1 MDILRPAGGGPGV
14 LVVHPWWGLNQSVR
28 DYGAALARE
37 GFTVGLPDVFEGHV
51 VTEIDAAQKQ
61 IETYWPMAGER
72 VGAAVRQLAD
82 DVGGPVA
89 GVGFSF
95 GGFHLMRLLDQGL
108 PLRAVT
114 AYYATHPLPAGHVP
128 VLAHLAEQ
136 DAFESG
142 EDMTALAQALAAAS
156 APNAC
161 YTYPGT
167 KHWFAE
173 PDRPEYDAD
182 AARLAF
188 SRTIA
193 FLRAAQA
200 PRESGGLR

>member
-1 MDILRPAGGGPGV
+1 VDIVKPSGGAGPGV

-51 VTEIDAAQKQ
+51 VTEIEAAQKQ
-61 IETYWPMAGER
+61 IETYWDKAGER
-72 VGAAVRQLAD
+72 VGAAVRQLAEAA
-82 DVGGPVA
+82 GGPVA

-95 GGFHLMRLLDQGL
+95 GGFHLMRLLEAGL
-108 PLRAVT
+108 PLRAVV
-114 AYYATHPLPAGHVP
+114 AYYATHPLPARHPP
-128 VLAHLAEQ
+128 VLAHLAAE
-136 DAFESG
+136 DTFESG
-142 EDMTALAQALAAAS
+142 EDMVALVKALVAAG
-156 APNAC
+156 APNAS

-188 SRTIA
+188 TRTVA
-193 FLRAAQA
+193 FLR
-200 PRESGGLR
+200 G

>member
-1 MDILRPAGGGPGV
+1 MDILKPAGSGPGV

-37 GFTVGLPDVFEGHV
+37 GFVVGLPDIFDGHV

-61 IETYWPMAGER
+61 IETYWETAGER
-72 VGAAVRQLAD
+72 VGAALHQLAD
-82 DVGGPVA
+82 AVGGDVA
-89 GVGFSF
+89 GVDFSF
-95 GGFHLMRLLDQGL
+95 GGFHLMRLLDREL
-108 PLRAVT
+108 PLRAVV
-114 AYYATHPLPAGHVP
+114 AYYATHALPARHVP
-128 VLAHLAEQ
+128 VLAHLAEE
-136 DAFESG
+136 DAFESS
-142 EDMTALAQALAAAS
+142 EDMAALAKAVATAGP
-156 APNAC
+156 PNGS

-188 SRTIA
+188 KRTTA
-193 FLRAAQA
+193 FLR
-200 PRESGGLR
+200 G

>member
-1 MDILRPAGGGPGV
+1 MDILKPAGGAGAGV

-28 DYGAALARE
+28 DYGDALARE
-37 GFTVGLPDVFEGHV
+37 GFTVGLADVFEGHV

-61 IETYWPMAGER
+61 IETYWERAGER
-72 VGAAVRQLAD
+72 VSAAVRQLAG
-82 DVGGPVA
+82 DVGEPIA

-108 PLRAVT
+108 PLRAVV
-114 AYYATHPLPAGHVP
+114 AYYATHPLPASHAP
-128 VLAHLAEQ
+128 VLAHMAEQ

-142 EDMTALAQALAAAS
+142 DDMAALAKALTAAG
-156 APNAC
+156 APNASH
-161 YTYPGT
+161 TYPGT

-188 SRTIA
+188 SRTVA
-193 FLRAAQA
+193 FLRN
-200 PRESGGLR
+200 

>member
-1 MDILRPAGGGPGV
+1 MEILRPASGTGPGV

-61 IETYWPMAGER
+61 IETYWEKAGDR
-72 VGAAVRQLAD
+72 VSAAVRELAEAA
-82 DVGGPVA
+82 GGPVA

-95 GGFHLMRLLDQGL
+95 GGFHLMRLLDAGL
-108 PLRAVT
+108 PLRAVA
-114 AYYATHPLPAGHVP
+114 AYYATHPLPAQHVP
-128 VLAHLAEQ
+128 VLAHLAEE
-136 DAFESG
+136 DAFESSD
-142 EDMTALAQALAAAS
+142 DMAALAKALAADARS
-156 APNAC
+156 TS

-188 SRTIA
+188 TRTVA
-193 FLRAAQA
+193 FLR
-200 PRESGGLR
+200 G

>member
-1 MDILRPAGGGPGV
+1 MDILKPSRGAGPGV

-28 DYGAALARE
+28 DYGAALVRE
-37 GFTVGLPDVFEGHV
+37 GFVVGLPDVFEGHV

-61 IETYWPMAGER
+61 IETYWEKAGER
-72 VGAAVRQLAD
+72 VGAALRELAD
-82 DVGGPVA
+82 AVGGDVA

-95 GGFHLMRLLDQGL
+95 GGFHLMRLLDQKL
-108 PLRAVT
+108 PLRAVV
-114 AYYATHPLPAGHVP
+114 AYYATHPLPARHVP
-128 VLAHLAEQ
+128 VLAHLAEE

-142 EDMTALAQALAAAS
+142 EDMAALAKATAKAGP
-156 APNAC
+156 PNAS

-173 PDRPEYDAD
+173 SDRPEYDAD

-188 SRTIA
+188 KRTTA
-193 FLRAAQA
+193 FLR
-200 PRESGGLR
+200 S

>member
-1 MDILRPAGGGPGV
+1 MDILRPAGGAGPGV

-37 GFTVGLPDVFEGHV
+37 GFVVGLPDVFEGHV

-61 IETYWPMAGER
+61 IETYWEKAGER
-72 VGAAVRQLAD
+72 VGAAIRQLAD
-82 DVGGPVA
+82 DVGRPVDA
-89 GVGFSF
+89 VGFSF
-95 GGFHLMRLLDQGL
+95 GGFHLMRLLDQKL
-108 PLRAVT
+108 PLRAVV
-114 AYYATHPLPAGHVP
+114 AYYATHPLPAQHVP
-128 VLAHLAEQ
+128 VLAHLAAE
-136 DAFESG
+136 DAFESS
-142 EDMTALAQALAAAS
+142 EDMAALVKALLAAGD
-156 APNAC
+156 PNAS

-188 SRTIA
+188 NRTVA
-193 FLRAAQA
+193 FLRA
-200 PRESGGLR
+200 